1 LSLVLVVA
9 AGLFVRTF
17 VSLATRPLGFEA
29 ARILTVIVDAHRTT
43 VDPGQRVGLYERA
56 REAVRALPNVA
67 EAAFSLTV
75 PVGAG
80 LFTPPMEISG
90 VAPSEMRGPVW
101 GHLISPGWLA
111 TFGTPLIAGRDL
123 ADRDRQGVSRV
134 ALVNAAF
141 ARK

>member
-1 LSLVLVVA
+1 MH
-9 AGLFVRTF
+9 T
-17 VSLATRPLGFEA
+17 
-29 ARILTVIVDAHRTT
+29 ARRSI
-43 VDPGQRVGLYERA
+43 P
-56 REAVRALPNVA
+56 VRASGCTTARVRPFARPNVA

-141 ARK
+141 ARKFAAGGSPIGRTITLYPRT